1 MRSTIFAAFALSA
14 AAMVHAQDVTVQAG
28 KLRVNDT
35 GENTFSGA
43 LAYTHP
49 LSEYMAVSVG
59 YINEGHPENHHRD
72 GFASQFW
79 LRTPVNRYGLSFGAG
94 AGKYYTFDTTY
105 LDNGEYTNDHNWA
118 SIYSLQAT
126 YQYPGSRWYNQVQL
140 NRIAPRGSKDTT
152 TAIMVGVGYR
162 FDGVRGDK
170 LHLDGPST
178 DEALTVMAG
187 LGISNSTHSENSA
200 TTAIEYRR
208 ALGSYIDWTVTA
220 INEGNSRTTRRNGV
234 ATQVWMIRSLNPKV
248 EMGVGIGPYFTAKVP
263 DGPGAR
269 THKAGLVSVGGR
281 YHLAKRIVAEA
292 SFNRVVTDYHRD
304 ADMLLMGL
312 GYSF

>member
-1 MRSTIFAAFALSA
+1 MRSTLFAAVALSA
-14 AAMVHAQDVTVQAG
+14 AAIAQAQDVSVQAG

-35 GENTFSGA
+35 GEKTFTGA
-43 LAYTHP
+43 ATYTHP
-49 LSEYMAVSVG
+49 LSDYLAGSVS
-59 YINEGHPENHHRD
+59 YINEGHPDSHHRD
-72 GFASQFW
+72 GFAAQFW
-79 LRTPVNRYGLSFGAG
+79 LRTPVNQYGLSFGAG

-105 LDNGEYTNDHNWA
+105 LDNGDYTNDHNWA

-152 TAIMVGVGYR
+152 TSLMVGVGYR

-170 LHLDGPST
+170 LHLDGPTT
-178 DEALTVMAG
+178 DEALTLMAG

-208 ALGSYIDWTVTA
+208 AVGRYVDWTVTA
-220 INEGNSRTTRRNGV
+220 INEGNSKATRRNGV
-234 ATQVWMIRSLNPKV
+234 ATQLWMIRSLNPKV
-248 EMGVGIGPYFTAKVP
+248 ELGVGVGPYFTAKVP
-263 DGPGAR
+263 DAEGAR
-269 THKAGLVSVGGR
+269 THKGGLVSVGGR
-281 YHLAKRIVAEA
+281 YHFARRIVAEA
-292 SFNRVVTDYHRD
+292 TFNRVVTDYHRD
-304 ADMLLMGL
+304 ADMLLLGL